1 MGSGPR
7 LALLVMLGP
16 AIARA
21 AIHGIR
27 VPLEVNIGLMGF
39 AGDGA
44 NGLELDAA
52 ELHRLL
58 TQLLPRRQPLCGS
71 DSTPAD
77 VTYEFTYNVVQLKT
91 GLPALTK
98 ALAAAMRPA
107 AASPPGHFEVPMG
120 DIEPHLERIHASY
133 FEHAPASGTTA
144 GPAAYSI
151 LVLNPQRAALQ
162 SVLPASA
169 RRAAGFPDE
178 AISAFGYHYTDGA
191 GASVVEAGAAGVPT
205 QLWLSSG
212 RFLVLDLGAN
222 PCAYGATDA
231 SEGALTV
238 GAVPQVTT
246 SAHSQLIGRLAALLT
261 GAARQVLA
269 PDLRTC
275 TLPDFA
281 TELRVPLIALRNH
294 NLFDPLK
301 PGHDLSL
308 DLARLEAQLERLL
321 LPGQTLRLLPS
332 THDLHAHPTLAVALS
347 RASLF
352 NAPTARGSGRD
363 GRPAASA
370 SRTYLDAAAMTHPL
384 SSSLL
389 RLEPLA
395 DALADANAGA
405 AAGGVRPYRVL
416 PVYVLSLLG
425 MHSELL
431 LDHGS
436 VVHAT
441 SEAVL
446 VLQTNSSDL
455 TVPYYTATT
464 AATATATATAT
475 DAAPPHAMPAS
486 PLSISARL
494 HTVSLRDPT
503 AAALAGLASA
513 LGALIAP
520 FESVRA
526 GGAPARDFRWAAG
539 RHPFGPF
546 ARTAGLPQ
554 MMVDAA
560 RRHVV
565 LCRVATGLRLVR
577 GATRALEGLSAR
589 YLHAA
594 GTELDAPEFTALAAE
609 AAAGAMAVV
618 KAAKAAA
625 LRADETP
632 GFLMDQLR
640 AGHLRL
646 SSPIAHHAVLEL
658 YSHLQ
663 SPEAARNATQAA
675 LGRADL
681 EGAHDSAGAFVR
693 LAALASARALD
704 EVEGLE
710 AALGCCH
717 VRTVRTHQPL
727 PLVTMILIGGAA
739 LLLGR
744 GTLWL
749 TKPDTRTNRKR
760 L

>member
-44 NGLELDAA
+44 SGLELDAA

-212 RFLVLDLGAN
+212 RFLVLDLAAN

-321 LPGQTLRLLPS
+321 FPSPEEMTQHGCKYEGGVKKPGVLQ
-332 THDLHAHPTLAVALS
+332 
-347 RASLF
+347 
-352 NAPTARGSGRD
+352 
-363 GRPAASA
+363 
-370 SRTYLDAAAMTHPL
+370 
-384 SSSLL
+384 SSLSCPPTD
-389 RLEPLA
+389 EV
-395 DALADANAGA
+395 AG
-405 AAGGVRPYRVL
+405 V
-416 PVYVLSLLG
+416 
-425 MHSELL
+425 
-431 LDHGS
+431 D
-436 VVHAT
+436 
-441 SEAVL
+441 
-446 VLQTNSSDL
+446 
-455 TVPYYTATT
+455 
-464 AATATATATAT
+464 ATAEITFTQT
-475 DAAPPHAMPAS
+475 S
-486 PLSISARL
+486 Y
-494 HTVSLRDPT
+494 
-503 AAALAGLASA
+503 
-513 LGALIAP
+513 
-520 FESVRA
+520 
-526 GGAPARDFRWAAG
+526 
-539 RHPFGPF
+539 
-546 ARTAGLPQ
+546 
-554 MMVDAA
+554 
-560 RRHVV
+560 
-565 LCRVATGLRLVR
+565 
-577 GATRALEGLSAR
+577 EGLGQIVAKDK
-589 YLHAA
+589 A
-594 GTELDAPEFTALAAE
+594 GTTIK
-609 AAAGAMAVV
+609 GSS
-618 KAAKAAA
+618 
-625 LRADETP
+625 T
-632 GFLMDQLR
+632 
-640 AGHLRL
+640 L
-646 SSPIAHHAVLEL
+646 SGK
-658 YSHLQ
+658 
-663 SPEAARNATQAA
+663 R
-675 LGRADL
+675 
-681 EGAHDSAGAFVR
+681 
-693 LAALASARALD
+693 
-704 EVEGLE
+704 
-710 AALGCCH
+710 
-717 VRTVRTHQPL
+717 
-727 PLVTMILIGGAA
+727 IGDC
-739 LLLGR
+739 
-744 GTLWL
+744 
-749 TKPDTRTNRKR
+749 PS
-760 L
+760 

>member
-1 MGSGPR
+1 MLSIVL
-7 LALLVMLGP
+7 LAVLG
-16 AIARA
+16 AIVRA
-21 AIHGIR
+21 DGIR

-44 NGLELDAA
+44 SGLELDAA

-58 TQLLPRRQPLCGS
+58 SQLLPRRQPLCGS

-162 SVLPASA
+162 SALTASA
-169 RRAAGFPDE
+169 RRAAGLPDE

-212 RFLVLDLGAN
+212 RFLVLDLAAN

-301 PGHDLSL
+301 PGHEHSL
-308 DLARLEAQLERLL
+308 DLTRLEAQLERLL

-332 THDLHAHPTLAVALS
+332 THELHAHPTLAVALS

-352 NAPTARGSGRD
+352 DAPTARDSGRG
-363 GRPAASA
+363 GRASASA

-405 AAGGVRPYRVL
+405 AVGGVRPYRVL

-436 VVHAT
+436 VVHAS

-446 VLQTNSSDL
+446 VLQTNSSHL
-455 TVPYYTATT
+455 AVPYYTATT
-464 AATATATATAT
+464 AATATAT
-475 DAAPPHAMPAS
+475 DAPPPHAMPAS
-486 PLSISARL
+486 PLSIRAQM
-494 HTVSLRDPT
+494 HTVSLRNPT

-526 GGAPARDFRWAAG
+526 GGAPARDFSWAAG

-554 MMVDAA
+554 VMVDSA

-565 LCRVATGLRLVR
+565 FCRVATGLRLVR
-577 GATRALEGLSAR
+577 GATRALESLSAR

-594 GTELDAPEFTALAAE
+594 GTELDAPELTALAAE
-609 AAAGAMAVV
+609 AAAGAMA
-618 KAAKAAA
+618 AAKAAA
-625 LRADETP
+625 LRADETHN
-632 GFLMDQLR
+632 GRLMEGRLMDQLR

-658 YSHLQ
+658 YAHLQ

-675 LGRADL
+675 LGHADL
-681 EGAHDSAGAFVR
+681 EGAHDSAGDFVR

-717 VRTVRTHQPL
+717 VRTVRTHEPL
-727 PLVTMILIGGAA
+727 PLVPMLLIGGAA

-744 GTLWL
+744 ATLWL